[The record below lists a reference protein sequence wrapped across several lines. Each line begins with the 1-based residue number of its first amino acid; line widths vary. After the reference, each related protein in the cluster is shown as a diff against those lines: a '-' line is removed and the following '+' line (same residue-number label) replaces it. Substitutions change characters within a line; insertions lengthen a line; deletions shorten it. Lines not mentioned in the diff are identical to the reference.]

1 MTVACGT
8 AVQSVVFSCTR
19 CVSEIPTHGWP
30 SMGCLLGVV
39 RDELLEV
46 RCAPCTRGVVCIV
59 HTRVRCMLVS
69 TSRLQTESFRQD
81 SQTWQQTQQL
91 AHRVRPD
98 HSTCVVSEKSGA
110 RDFALLLLSSLWVCV
125 CVLCRAAVTKT
136 VRPLP
141 TACRI
146 LLGRLGA
153 VGVTVPTNLPEAPES
168 LHPCCRHPHLALE
181 QSSTSRQLEPTWL
194 RMWWWIGRLASM
206 TSVSRCSLSPHS
218 GCSGAPVSDT
228 GCPLNNS

>member
-30 SMGCLLGVV
+30 SMGCLLVLS
-39 RDELLEV
+39 ETSSL
-46 RCAPCTRGVVCIV
+46 RCAV
-59 HTRVRCMLVS
+59 HRALEEWYVS
-69 TSRLQTESFRQD
+69 ST
-81 SQTWQQTQQL
+81 L
-91 AHRVRPD
+91 A
-98 HSTCVVSEKSGA
+98 SGA
-110 RDFALLLLSSLWVCV
+110 CLSPLPGCRRSRFDRTVRRGNKPSSLHTVFVLIIRLVLFLRRQERETLLFALEFALGVCV
-125 CVLCRAAVTKT
+125 CSLPRGRHKNSA
-136 VRPLP
+136 P
-141 TACRI
+141 TAHGMSHPSGT
-146 LLGRLGA
+146 LGGCWSH
-153 VGVTVPTNLPEAPES
+153 GTHES
-168 LHPCCRHPHLALE
+168 SGGTRESPPCCRHPHMALE
-181 QSSTSRQLEPTWL
+181 QSSPSRQLEPMWL